1 MRIIPLKADK
11 EDATMSMNGK
21 LDVTRICTARSINE
35 ALRAYNRECETC
47 LAHGCNGQ
55 YCQAT
60 RAMVNVTNR
69 REFQTE
75 MNNPMI
81 REQVKLAL
89 EMG

>member
-1 MRIIPLKADK
+1 
-11 EDATMSMNGK
+11 MSMNGK